1 MLARLSG
8 GPNLFLPTF
17 HKRCKI
23 HNPLFLFERA
33 GTPALDPAHFGV
45 EIPFEIVIE
54 VDDQAENT
62 PAQLSRQCSDN
73 LLFRENFGELDH
85 APQVFF

>member
-8 GPNLFLPTF
+8 GPNFFLPTF
-17 HKRCKI
+17 YKRCKI

-33 GTPALDPAHFGV
+33 GTPALDAAHFSV
-45 EIPFEIVIE
+45 EVALEGIIQW
-54 VDDQAENT
+54 DDFLEMT